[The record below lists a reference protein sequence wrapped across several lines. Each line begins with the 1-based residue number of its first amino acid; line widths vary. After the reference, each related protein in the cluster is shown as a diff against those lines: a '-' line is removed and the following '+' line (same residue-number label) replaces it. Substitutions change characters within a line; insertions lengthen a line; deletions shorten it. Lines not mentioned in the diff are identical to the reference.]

1 MTRSLRQR
9 IDRLE
14 GDQGRP
20 GIPNIIV
27 ATCPIPGDG
36 QPPTMETV
44 ERWLADGL
52 AHIAFRGHAVLYN
65 GGRTDPPHDRGMAGA
80 ALPRPSISQGTLF

>member
-1 MTRSLRQR
+1 MSRSLRQR
-9 IDRLE
+9 IERLE

-20 GIPNIIV
+20 GTPNIIV

-65 GGRTDPPHDRGMAGA
+65 GGRIHPLTIEEWQ
-80 ALPRPSISQGTLF
+80 ALHCPAQESLH